1 MRNSAELLRSDTCN
15 NHIFFFDEI
24 QTNVSLHLY
33 VGRADI
39 TQAQTYSEAA
49 IYNNESGGRAC
60 FFSNAGTQKG
70 ILSLDYNQDDQED
83 RGGMGG
89 LRIKDAT
96 VSNKEVAV

>member
-1 MRNSAELLRSDTCN
+1 MWD
-15 NHIFFFDEI
+15 
-24 QTNVSLHLY
+24 
-33 VGRADI
+33 DI
-39 TQAQTYSEAA
+39 TQAAHIQKRRFTITRYER
-49 IYNNESGGRAC
+49 GGRA
-60 FFSNAGTQKG
+60 FLTQKG